1 MGSGKSTLG
10 KKLAKLL
17 EVEFVDTDKLV
28 SKEFGP
34 IPAIFE
40 EKGESFFRDLETS
53 ALRKALTGEAVVAT
67 GGGVVLREI
76 NRELL
81 KAHNVIFLD
90 STSKHV
96 LPKLNTNKR
105 PLLRDNPGAWDEIYN
120 ARLPLYKEVASET
133 LFTGGK
139 PVSAALQELEALVR
153 KEQE

>member
-96 LPKLNTNKR
+96 LPTMPKCLVG
-105 PLLRDNPGAWDEIYN
+105 P
-120 ARLPLYKEVASET
+120 
-133 LFTGGK
+133 
-139 PVSAALQELEALVR
+139 VR
-153 KEQE
+153 KLFVWVIQQAVCWSQISCNGQY